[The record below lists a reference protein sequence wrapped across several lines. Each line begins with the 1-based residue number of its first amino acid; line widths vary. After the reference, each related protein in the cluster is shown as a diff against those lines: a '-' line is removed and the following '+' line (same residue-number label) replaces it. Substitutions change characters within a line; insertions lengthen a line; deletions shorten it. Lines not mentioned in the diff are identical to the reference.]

1 MRHIVRRGFT
11 LLELLVVV
19 GIIVLLATILLP
31 MVQRVH
37 TQARRTSMAADLEI
51 ISQALE
57 AYKADFGDY
66 PRLDHTAT
74 IVQNALVEQGA
85 TILCWALVAPG
96 PAVSTN
102 PLNPGDGADGPGFRI
117 RGTVGAVKGPYLPP
131 DRFLIGTADGNGVVW
146 QPGEVNPQ
154 NVTQAGFNNNQ
165 DVLADRNRSP
175 ILYYPATRSAKASEP
190 PNGFVKPMFFPLYP
204 LNAKTATPALVHP
217 AIFNYDDNHV
227 YLDGSHVTPTG
238 FHLGCGNPANLT
250 RGSNADYLAGWRV
263 MSYRLGDANFDGTVD
278 NGEAAV
284 TTGPYFLWSAGPDR
298 VFGNDDDVMCD
309 GAQLQQ
315 VMGPLPFQIM
325 PQ

>member
-11 LLELLVVV
+11 LLELLIVI

-57 AYKADFGDY
+57 AYKSDFGDY

-74 IVQNALVEQGA
+74 IVPNALVQQGA

-131 DRFLIGTADGNGVVW
+131 DRFLIGTADGIGVVW
-146 QPGEVNPQ
+146 QPGEVNGQ
-154 NVTQAGFNNNQ
+154 NVTPAGFNNNQ

-175 ILYYPATRSAKASEP
+175 ILYYPASRNAKAAEP
-190 PNGFVKPMFFPLYP
+190 PNGFVKPMFIPLYQLSARNPNDP
-204 LNAKTATPALVHP
+204 LLHP
-217 AIFNYDDNHV
+217 AIFNFDDNHV
-227 YLDGSHVTPTG
+227 YLDVTQHHGTAIG
-238 FHLGCGNPANLT
+238 LGVGNPANLT
-250 RGSNADYLAGWRV
+250 RGQDLAGWRV
-263 MSYRLGDANFDGTVD
+263 MSYRLGDADFDGTID
-278 NGEAAV
+278 HGEV
-284 TTGPYFLWSAGPDR
+284 PVSTGPYLLWSAGPDQI
-298 VFGNDDDVMCD
+298 FGNDDDVMCD
-309 GAQLQQ
+309 GTQLQQ
-315 VMGPLPFQIM
+315 VTGPLPPPIV